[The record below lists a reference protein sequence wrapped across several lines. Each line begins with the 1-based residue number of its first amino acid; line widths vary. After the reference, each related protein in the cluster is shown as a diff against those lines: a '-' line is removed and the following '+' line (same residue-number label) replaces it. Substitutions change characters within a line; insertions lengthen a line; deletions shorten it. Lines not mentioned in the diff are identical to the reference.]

1 MSRPFWPPEFTLL
14 ILRSVDIVIAMDI
27 LVVCPDS
34 YDRWA
39 FERAEGHRFLFVD
52 AGISH
57 WEASPN
63 FDPMAYLD
71 RCREVM
77 KSEKVSAVVS
87 THDLGDLIAAV
98 LADEAGLPG
107 PSPEAVFLC
116 LHKLYGRRAEVDPIR
131 CQPLRLDE
139 PLPGLTY
146 PAYLKAPWLK
156 LGLLGFKLG
165 SDAETRAA
173 MDLARRELPAWTR
186 QYYPL
191 FARAVDLTKYPL
203 ATTDMMLIEEFIDGR
218 QVTVEGW
225 SLGGEIQIW
234 AMTDTNTFAG
244 TRVIDNFSTPS
255 RVDGE
260 MAQTLR
266 AKTIETIRAFGFNNG
281 FFNIEFWLT
290 NDGVKLTEVNGRSA
304 ACFGGIY
311 ELGLGANIFAAV
323 ADVASGQAPRALPR
337 PGGRVAGQFNVITF
351 DDDLAG
357 NLLDYDAA
365 AAIPEFSVFRRAEER
380 VRPLSEF
387 GTVLGQIEIAG
398 DSYDEI
404 HARAQEMRRKLL
416 KTK

>member
-1 MSRPFWPPEFTLL
+1 MQ
-14 ILRSVDIVIAMDI
+14 I
-27 LVVCPDS
+27 LVICPDS

-39 FERAEGHRFLFVD
+39 FERVEGHRFHFVD

-57 WEASPN
+57 WEASPA
-63 FDPMAYLD
+63 FDAIGYLD
-71 RCREVM
+71 RCRQVM
-77 KSEKVSAVVS
+77 AEQKVGAVVS

-107 PSPEAVFLC
+107 PSAESVFLC
-116 LHKLYGRRAEVDPIR
+116 LHKLYGRRAEIDPIR
-131 CQPLRLDE
+131 CQPLLLDE
-139 PLPGLTY
+139 PLPPLTY

-156 LGLLGFKLG
+156 LGLFGFKIT
-165 SDAETRAA
+165 SDEETQAA
-173 MDLARRELPAWTR
+173 MELARRELPAWTR

-191 FARAVDLTKYPL
+191 FARAVDLAKYPL
-203 ATTDMMLIEEFIDGR
+203 ATTDMMLVEEFIDGR

-225 SLGGEIQIW
+225 SLGGDVRIW

-255 RVDGE
+255 RVDAE
-260 MAQTLR
+260 LSETLR
-266 AKTIETIRAFGFNNG
+266 AKTIETIRAFAFDGG

-290 NDGVKLTEVNGRSA
+290 DDGVRLTEVNGRSA

-311 ELGLGANIFAAV
+311 ELGLGADIFAAV
-323 ADVASGQAPRALPR
+323 ADVAAGRAPRALPR

-365 AAIPEFSVFRRAEER
+365 AAMPEFSSFRQRDER

-387 GTVLGQIEIAG
+387 GVVLGQIEIAG

-404 HARAQEMRRKLL
+404 HDRAEELRRKLL

>member
-1 MSRPFWPPEFTLL
+1 MN
-14 ILRSVDIVIAMDI
+14 I
-27 LVVCPDS
+27 LVLCPDS

-39 FERAEGHRFLFVD
+39 FGRVEGHRFHFVD

-57 WEASPN
+57 WEASPE

-71 RCREVM
+71 RCREAMRINNVD
-77 KSEKVSAVVS
+77 AVVS

-98 LADEAGLPG
+98 LADEAGLKG

-131 CQPLRLDE
+131 CQPVLLDE
-139 PLPGLTY
+139 PLPKLTY

-156 LGLLGFKLG
+156 LGLLGFKVA
-165 SDAETRAA
+165 SDDETCAA
-173 MDLARRELPAWTR
+173 MELARRELPAWSR

-191 FARAVDLTKYPL
+191 FARAIDLAKYPL
-203 ATTDMMLIEEFIDGR
+203 AMTDMMLVEELIEGR

-225 SLGGEIQIW
+225 SLGGDIRIW
-234 AMTDTNTFAG
+234 AMTDTNTFDG

-255 RVDGE
+255 RVDAE
-260 MAQTLR
+260 MAETLR
-266 AKTIETIRAFGFNNG
+266 AKTVETIRAFGFDGG

-290 NDGVKLTEVNGRSA
+290 DDGARLTEVNGRSA

-311 ELGLGANIFAAV
+311 ELALGADIYAAV
-323 ADVASGQAPRALPR
+323 ADVATGRPPRLLPR
-337 PGGRVAGQFNVITF
+337 PGRRVAGQFNVITF

-357 NLLDYDAA
+357 NLLDYEAA
-365 AAIPEFSVFRRAEER
+365 ATMPEFSSFRRAEER
-380 VRPLSEF
+380 VRPVSEF
-387 GTVLGQIEIAG
+387 GVVLGQIEIAG
-398 DSYDEI
+398 DSYGEI
-404 HARAQEMRRKLL
+404 HARAEEMRRKLL

>member
-1 MSRPFWPPEFTLL
+1 
-14 ILRSVDIVIAMDI
+14 VDI
-27 LVVCPDS
+27 LVIFSDP

-39 FERAEGHRFLFVD
+39 FARVEGHRFHFVD

-57 WEASPN
+57 WEASPA
-63 FDPMAYLD
+63 FDPAAYLD

-77 KSEKVSAVVS
+77 KNEKVGAVVS

-98 LADEAGLPG
+98 LAEEAGLPG
-107 PSPEAVFLC
+107 PSAEAVFLC
-116 LHKLYGRRAEVDPIR
+116 LHKLFGRRAEVDPIR
-131 CQPLRLDE
+131 CQPLLLDE
-139 PLPGLTY
+139 SLPALTY

-156 LGLLGFKLG
+156 LGLLGFKVT
-165 SDAETRAA
+165 SDEESRAA
-173 MDLARRELPAWTR
+173 MELARREFPAWTR

-191 FARAVDLTKYPL
+191 FERAVDLAKYPL
-203 ATTDMMLIEEFIDGR
+203 ATTDMMLVEEFVDGR

-225 SLGGEIQIW
+225 SLSGDIRIW

-255 RVDGE
+255 RVDAE
-260 MAQTLR
+260 TAETLR
-266 AKTIETIRAFGFNNG
+266 VKTIETIRAFGFDGG

-290 NDGVKLTEVNGRSA
+290 DDGVRLTEVNGRSA

-311 ELGLGANIFAAV
+311 DLALGADIFAAV
-323 ADVASGQAPRALPR
+323 ADVATGRAPRALPI
-337 PGGRVAGQFNVITF
+337 PSGRVAGQFNVMTF

-365 AAIPEFSVFRRAEER
+365 AMMPEFSAFRRADER
-380 VRPLSEF
+380 VRPVSEF
-387 GTVLGQIEIAG
+387 GVVLGQIEIAG

-404 HARAQEMRRKLL
+404 HQRAEGMRRKLL